1 MPPPEKYMKNIQ
13 KVMIVFQF
21 QAVMNWVI
29 ENPFV
34 LSMNL
39 HDGAT
44 VACYPFDDFYSSA
57 DEKQSRAEFLIL
69 NRLNR

>member
-1 MPPPEKYMKNIQ
+1 MQ
-13 KVMIVFQF
+13 KIDDCCLSIL

-57 DEKQSRAEFLIL
+57 DEKQSRFDSGGVISFRAYF
-69 NRLNR
+69 

>member
-1 MPPPEKYMKNIQ
+1 MQ
-13 KVMIVFQF
+13 KIDDCCLSTL

-44 VACYPFDDFYSSA
+44 VACYPFDDFYFSV
-57 DEKQSRAEFLIL
+57 DEKQSREDSSTI
-69 NRLNR
+69 

>member
-1 MPPPEKYMKNIQ
+1 
-13 KVMIVFQF
+13 
-21 QAVMNWVI
+21 MNWIV

-44 VACYPFDDFYSSA
+44 VACYPFDDFYSLA
-57 DEKQSRAEFLIL
+57 NDNLKEKIKQFANNEKKIPVK
-69 NRLNR
+69 NK